1 MPRGRAEADLQ
12 NKDGRT
18 ALKYARMLHQDKKI
32 YGAELIQPR
41 IVALLLKAGA
51 RE

>member
-1 MPRGRAEADLQ
+1 MLPITAEEPLLWMPRGRAEADLQ

-18 ALKYARMLHQDKKI
+18 ALKYARMLHQDN
-32 YGAELIQPR
+32 
-41 IVALLLKAGA
+41 ALLLKAGA